1 MYVSGNFLT
10 WSDKFRILTNMGTD
24 LNDNIGNLLTLMSPR
39 TSFIGQE
46 ISAVIW
52 QKGFNDIFE
61 NFDIFAG
68 KLLLWLELTLYEVV
82 WPYHVS
88 KPLFEHPLL
97 S

>member
-1 MYVSGNFLT
+1 MTVLELSR
-10 WSDKFRILTNMGTD
+10 DVVAILCVT
-24 LNDNIGNLLTLMSPR
+24 
-39 TSFIGQE
+39 
-46 ISAVIW
+46 SAVIW

-61 NFDIFAG
+61 DFDIFAG

>member
-1 MYVSGNFLT
+1 MVTAELEVEPY
-10 WSDKFRILTNMGTD
+10 DNMV
-24 LNDNIGNLLTLMSPR
+24 I
-39 TSFIGQE
+39 

-61 NFDIFAG
+61 DFDIFAG

>member
-1 MYVSGNFLT
+1 M
-10 WSDKFRILTNMGTD
+10 
-24 LNDNIGNLLTLMSPR
+24 
-39 TSFIGQE
+39 
-46 ISAVIW
+46 SAVIW

-61 NFDIFAG
+61 DFDIFAG